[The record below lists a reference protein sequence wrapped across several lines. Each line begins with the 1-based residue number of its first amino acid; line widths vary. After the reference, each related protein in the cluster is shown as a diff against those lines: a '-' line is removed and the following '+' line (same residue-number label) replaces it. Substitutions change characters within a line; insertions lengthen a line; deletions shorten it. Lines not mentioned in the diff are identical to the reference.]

1 MNGGST
7 EGQPAKLGDRK
18 TRLAEARLGSDWPR
32 RLLLAAAIGCVVFLV
47 LGTMRDTHL
56 RLFSAWNAT
65 LNAILVGT
73 WIPILRSNPE
83 ATRAMAA
90 QADLGGVGLLAVSVL
105 ASIVSLLGAILVIAR
120 PEGGTATLLNG
131 IELAGAIL
139 AIATGWLLMQTG
151 FALHYAQLYWG
162 GDEPGGLNFPG
173 EPPDDVD
180 FAYFAFGIGM
190 TFQVADV
197 TTTRSSIRRS
207 ILVHATLSFVY
218 NSTILALTINLLAG
232 RF

>member
-1 MNGGST
+1 MDGGAT
-7 EGQPAKLGDRK
+7 EGRPSEGRDRRI
-18 TRLAEARLGSDWPR
+18 RLADARPGSDWPR

-56 RLFSAWNAT
+56 RLLSAWNAT
-65 LNAILVGT
+65 LIAILVGT

-83 ATRAMAA
+83 ATRAMAKE
-90 QADLGGVGLLAVSVL
+90 ADLGGVGLLAVSVL

-120 PEGGTATLLNG
+120 PEGGTAPLLNG
-131 IELAGAIL
+131 LELAGAIL

-151 FALHYAQLYWG
+151 FALHYARLYWG
-162 GDEPGGLNFPG
+162 GEEPGGLNFPG